1 MRRIRPESTGL
12 SIPIPIRQTALWI
25 EIGLQN
31 GESIGRFNPIQRL
44 CGLHFVQSGDRTSAI
59 GGRYCTRAIGSAIA
73 SAILG
78 GEMGGG
84 ARGTS
89 GGARGRDFPPT
100 RSHKAPRPLPGRG
113 GADRGAGPRLPRPPK
128 NTASELIFKLGLTGR
143 CWVGGQ
149 LELLGGRQHEL
160 SETDWDCGGSQSKS
174 GPTFIPD
181 FRDGLERPET
191 IRNQP
196 EQRPRGNI
204 YIPLL

>member
-1 MRRIRPESTGL
+1 MSSRLDRPATTPRSREAALPASPVRSRAGTTA
-12 SIPIPIRQTALWI
+12 PQARTALRVSRWRRHSTVHNCTS
-25 EIGLQN
+25 LLV
-31 GESIGRFNPIQRL
+31 SIAL
-44 CGLHFVQSGDRTSAI
+44 S
-59 GGRYCTRAIGSAIA
+59 
-73 SAILG
+73 ILG
-78 GEMGGG
+78 GNGEGG